1 MPRFNLLLF
10 ALASLFTVESASAS
24 EQPPPRRPNV
34 LFILVDDMGA
44 TDAGYLG
51 STFYETPNLDRLAK
65 SAARFTSGYAAA
77 PVCSPTRASTLTGK
91 YPARMSTTEFFG
103 GGARKGQLLPATYVN
118 HLPEGEVTLA
128 QTLRRAGYRTAHI
141 GKWHLGG
148 QGFEPTRFGFDVN
161 VAGNDKGSPKSYF
174 SPYQNPNLSDGPKG
188 EELTERCTTEAIKFM
203 AADKDKPFFLHLSYH
218 AVHIPLQARKELI
231 AKYQAKAD
239 ALPKDDVFVPLAE
252 TKVRLRHDNAVYAA
266 LVETLDR
273 NIGRL
278 LDAVDKLGIAD
289 DTIVVFTSDNGG
301 VATSEGWPTSNL
313 PLRAGKGWLYEGGI
327 RVPWLIRWPGHTQPG
342 QKIATPAVSTDFY
355 PTILAMVGIDAQPK
369 QHLDGVDLAP
379 LLDRTGSI
387 KERPLFW
394 HYPHYSNQFGRPSS
408 AVRVGDY
415 TLIEFFEDNRVEL
428 YDVVNDISQKHD
440 LAKQQPERAAP
451 MRRQLETWRQSVGA
465 RLPQPNPAF
474 KHK

>member
-1 MPRFNLLLF
+1 MQTLLVTIT
-10 ALASLFTVESASAS
+10 SLVLIQNATAG
-24 EQPPPRRPNV
+24 EQTPPRRPNV

-65 SAARFTSGYAAA
+65 SSAVFTQGYAAA
-77 PVCSPTRASTLTGK
+77 PVCSPTRASILTGK
-91 YPARMSTTEFFG
+91 HPARMSTTEWFG
-103 GGARKGQLLPATYVN
+103 GGGRKGQLLPAPYVN
-118 HLPEGEVTLA
+118 HLPEDEVTLA
-128 QTLRRAGYRTAHI
+128 QTLRRAGYRTAHV

-148 QGFEPTRFGFDVN
+148 AGFDPTRFGFDIN
-161 VAGNDKGSPKSYF
+161 IAGNDKGSPKSYF
-174 SPYQNPNLSDGPKG
+174 SPYQNLNLPDGPKG

-203 AADKDKPFFLHLSYH
+203 AAAKDKPFFVHLSFH

-231 AKYQAKAD
+231 AKYQAKVD
-239 ALPKDDVFVPLAE
+239 NLPKADSFAPLAE

-278 LDAVDKLGIAD
+278 LDALDKLGIAEN
-289 DTIVVFTSDNGG
+289 TIVVFTSDNGG

-327 RVPWLIRWPGHTQPG
+327 RVPFLIRWPGRTQPG
-342 QKIATPAVSTDFY
+342 QKIATPVVSTDFY
-355 PTILAMVGIDAQPK
+355 PTLLAAAGLEQLPK
-369 QHLDGVDLAP
+369 QHVDGVDLTP
-379 LLDRTGSI
+379 LLKDAGGIKDRPI
-387 KERPLFW
+387 FW

-408 AVRVGDY
+408 AIRAGDY

-428 YDVVNDISQKHD
+428 YDVVKDISQKHD
-440 LAKQQPERAAP
+440 LAKEQPERAAQ
-451 MRRQLETWRQSVGA
+451 MRSQLETWRRDVGA

-474 KHK
+474 KNK